1 MDINNFLE
9 KGFVAI
15 CHISQYNAVYQNNYA
30 FQVFKY
36 SFLKKSKEH
45 KIDRWLFKISSFDN
59 VVEFY
64 VGSPI
69 PNSFIVQSM

>member
-15 CHISQYNAVYQNNYA
+15 CHISQYNAVYKNNHA
-30 FQVFKY
+30 FQVFSF

-45 KIDRWLFKISSFDN
+45 KIDL
-59 VVEFY
+59 
-64 VGSPI
+64 
-69 PNSFIVQSM
+69 